1 MRTLFGIILGSLLT
15 IAVFYVHDSMVA
27 STGGSPETSSMSKT
41 IVNWDVAA
49 SDWGL
54 LKELARTT
62 WLKLTAGING

>member
-1 MRTLFGIILGSLLT
+1 MRMLFGIILGSLLT

-27 STGGSPETSSMSKT
+27 STGGSLETSSMSKT

-54 LKELARTT
+54 VKEGVRTT
-62 WLKLTAGING
+62 WLKLRAGING